1 MAAELYAMV
10 ENGGQVQ
17 DVTVEHPVYGEI
29 SAPLMLKTPQD
40 VQAFLQRMN
49 AYRITPLDAEFLGRC
64 MGMEHFLAIGYY
76 RGGNAVCEA
85 LFTGEGQN
93 VTLVSLYVRAD
104 YRRQGFAKAII
115 GAASD
120 ILRPRGVT
128 QISTRIYSRNAAQ
141 VALMRAAA
149 GKKIR
154 TVALLPGISI

>member
-1 MAAELYAMV
+1 M
-10 ENGGQVQ
+10 
-17 DVTVEHPVYGEI
+17 
-29 SAPLMLKTPQD
+29 
-40 VQAFLQRMN
+40 QRMN

-154 TVALLPGISI
+154 SVALLPGISI

>member
-1 MAAELYAMV
+1 MKIGLLCA
-10 ENGGQVQ
+10 
-17 DVTVEHPVYGEI
+17 T
-29 SAPLMLKTPQD
+29 KT
-40 VQAFLQRMN
+40 
-49 AYRITPLDAEFLGRC
+49 EFD
-64 MGMEHFLAIGYY
+64 
-76 RGGNAVCEA
+76 
-85 LFTGEGQN
+85 GEGQN

-154 TVALLPGISI
+154 SVALLPGISI